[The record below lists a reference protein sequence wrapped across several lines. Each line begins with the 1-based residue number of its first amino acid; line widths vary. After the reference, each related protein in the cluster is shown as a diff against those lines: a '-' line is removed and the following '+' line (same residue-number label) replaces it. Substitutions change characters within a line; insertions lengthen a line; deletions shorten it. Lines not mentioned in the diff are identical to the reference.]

1 MNLDPI
7 MTAEFEVENDDSD
20 ILVTPEGSEN
30 DEPTRTKF
38 PKFKMPVGDEVVK
51 FELGMEF
58 TSKGIVKE
66 AVKHYALERKKN
78 LRFTKNDKIRMVVKC
93 LKGCPFNI

>member
-1 MNLDPI
+1 VLPQETVNEVCSNVGSIENVMNLDPI

-66 AVKHYALERKKN
+66 AVEH
-78 LRFTKNDKIRMVVKC
+78 
-93 LKGCPFNI
+93 

>member
-1 MNLDPI
+1 MLPQETVNEVCSNVGSIENVMNLDPI

-66 AVKHYALERKKN
+66 AVEH
-78 LRFTKNDKIRMVVKC
+78 
-93 LKGCPFNI
+93 